1 MSRICGALHTGR
13 ARLEAC
19 QHELNLGRG
28 TPAGASEKKG
38 GRRGYSLWAP
48 TSHPP
53 GASTRALRNGEKRV
67 GGGTQLQSN
76 RSDGGGRGAYASVG
90 SPRWVRILRITM
102 GSSMVA
108 TTRMRPPQWGQAST
122 STENVWRVR
131 ASHNHRRGAGGG
143 GRPQPRWW
151 PRLDLP
157 PACTP
162 PGFPPFPT
170 RTPRPGSRCRRAR
183 MAPATLIF
191 LDRRCVR
198 RHRSASLRICID
210 KDIAW
215 ATRGTDMPVLRAA
228 TEGQGG
234 GGGSRPARSRPPAQ
248 P

>member
-131 ASHNHRRGAGGG
+131 AGHDHRRGAGGG
-143 GRPQPRWW
+143 GSSTASVVAASRFAAGVHGPG
-151 PRLDLP
+151 LP
-157 PACTP
+157 PS
-162 PGFPPFPT
+162 PT
-170 RTPRPGSRCRRAR
+170 
-183 MAPATLIF
+183 
-191 LDRRCVR
+191 
-198 RHRSASLRICID
+198 
-210 KDIAW
+210 
-215 ATRGTDMPVLRAA
+215 
-228 TEGQGG
+228 
-234 GGGSRPARSRPPAQ
+234 
-248 P
+248 